1 MMDTKQLEAEIANLK
16 SRLEDALVEVS
27 VYNERNDYVRAAECG
42 KRIIHLANQLNM
54 RNAHLQD
61 RINFNNI
68 IDDLEKR
75 GYSAKVVKRIEEMAR

>member
-16 SRLEDALVEVS
+16 SRLDDALVEVS

-42 KRIIHLANQLNM
+42 KHIIHLANQLNM
-54 RNAHLQD
+54 RSAHLQD

>member
-1 MMDTKQLEAEIANLK
+1 
-16 SRLEDALVEVS
+16 
-27 VYNERNDYVRAAECG
+27 
-42 KRIIHLANQLNM
+42 M

-68 IDDLEKR
+68 IEDLEKR